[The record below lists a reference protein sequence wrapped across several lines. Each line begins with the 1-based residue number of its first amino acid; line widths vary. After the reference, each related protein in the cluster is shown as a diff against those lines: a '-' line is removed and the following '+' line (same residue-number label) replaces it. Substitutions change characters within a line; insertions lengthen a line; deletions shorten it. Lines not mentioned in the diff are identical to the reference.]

1 MSSYDAA
8 LHESAERYMASRYG
22 GPSGK
27 HVVHVERDLDTVE
40 GTTVCYSVEVS
51 IDEGFCAES
60 GRIVDISGEFADSPL
75 CMSLGSTLTLT
86 DEERSSAAEDFAV
99 ELSEAS
105 DDRY

>member
-8 LHESAERYMASRYG
+8 LHAAAERYMASRYG
-22 GPSGK
+22 GPSGN

-60 GRIVDISGEFADSPL
+60 GRIVEVSGEFRTSPL
-75 CMSLGSTLTLT
+75 CLKKGTTLALT
-86 DEERSSAAEDFAV
+86 EEERAGAAEDFAV
-99 ELSEAS
+99 ELSEAG